1 MRNPLRNNL
10 PLHYRLILL
19 VLFLLAPSLALAQEE
34 EAPKKFV
41 QPAALRFL
49 LTFDDGPSS
58 VIDRNPT
65 ASILEQLADN
75 PIQPHIKAIFFVQ
88 TRFWKN
94 GGSEVGQRLLR
105 RIHDE
110 GHVLALHSGT
120 GRGHINHTLMPPE
133 ELEQSLRDGIDDIRA
148 IVGEPARFVRPPFWA
163 FNNAT
168 LATYER
174 NSLHMLMYDIR
185 VNDGKSGG
193 INYAWRLR
201 LRVAAEMRRM
211 RDRIQEGIV
220 PVVGDAI
227 PLIVVF
233 HDTNHNTAEN
243 LQVFMR
249 LMLEEAGRLGLAVAD
264 KPFFSDAAEVSA
276 VALARS
282 PDFLKWANATGLGRR
297 YP

>member
-1 MRNPLRNNL
+1 MRNRLKNNL
-10 PLHYRLILL
+10 LPRYSLMLAVLL
-19 VLFLLAPSLALAQEE
+19 VLVPSLAPAEE
-34 EAPKKFV
+34 TPKAYV
-41 QPAALRFL
+41 QPAPVRFL

-58 VIDRNPT
+58 VTDRNPT
-65 ASILEQLADN
+65 ASILGQLAGN

-94 GGSEVGQRLLR
+94 GGSEVGQTLLR

-133 ELEQSLRDGIDDIRA
+133 ELEQSLRDGIGDIRA
-148 IVGEPARFVRPPFWA
+148 VAGEPVRFVRPPFWA

-220 PVVGDAI
+220 PVVDHAI

-233 HDTNHNTAEN
+233 HDTNRNTAEN

-249 LMLEEAGRLGLAVAD
+249 LMLEEAGKLGLTVAA
-264 KPFFSDAAEVSA
+264 KPFFDDAAEVSA
-276 VALARS
+276 MALARS